1 MNNKINL
8 FFAVDNNYSTFLS
21 VTLNSIMDNANPNY
35 YYDCY
40 VLDNGVHQV
49 HKDVIEYQLK
59 DNFKI
64 IWVDMKEKLTKFEEK
79 LHTRDYYSKSTYFRL
94 FIPNMFPQLDK
105 ALYLDSDIVV
115 LGDISELYNTELGSN
130 LVGAITDSAVQNTPI
145 FKEYVKEVIGVN
157 DDKDYFNAGV
167 LLMNLKQMRKENF
180 EEKFFDML
188 SSYTFT
194 VAQDQDYLNAICLNR
209 VTKIDYSW
217 NTMPIPENVVKVDK
231 LNLIHYNM
239 LWKPW
244 IFDNTLYEDYFWKYA
259 KTSPFYKT
267 ILRFKEMYPEEKK
280 QKDLSGGAKLLEL
293 CKQEILRPDNYKKKF
308 LK

>member
-1 MNNKINL
+1 MNKINL

-21 VTLNSIMDNANPNY
+21 VTLNSIMDNANPNFV
-35 YYDCY
+35 YDCY
-40 VLDNGVHQV
+40 VLDNGVHEI
-49 HKDVIEYQLK
+49 HKDIIEFQLK
-59 DNFKI
+59 DNFHI
-64 IWVDMKEKLTKFEEK
+64 VWVDMQQKLQKFEEK

-115 LGDISELYNTELGSN
+115 LGDISELYNTELNTN
-130 LVGAITDSAVQNTPI
+130 LVGGVTDSAVQNTPI
-145 FKEYVKEVIGVN
+145 FIDYVKEVVGVK

-167 LLMNLKQMRKENF
+167 LLMNLKQMREENF
-180 EEKFFDML
+180 EDKFFDLL
-188 SSYTFT
+188 SKYTFT

-209 VTKIDYSW
+209 VQKIDVSW
-217 NTMPIPENVVKVDK
+217 NVMPIPNNIVKCEK
-231 LNLIHYNM
+231 INLIHFNM

-244 IFDNTLYEDYFWKYA
+244 IFENTIFEEFFWKYA

-280 QKDLSGGAKLLEL
+280 QRDLNGGAKLIET
-293 CKQEILRPDNYKKKF
+293 CKDEINRPDNFKKIY